1 MEFHL
6 FLPQLRLSFDRLV
19 ASARAAEAA
28 GFRGIAGMDHLVPP
42 GAEAQ
47 PMYEAVLRA
56 LWAGET
62 WTTGVSSTSSA
73 APRRP
78 PARSAGS
85 RS

>member
-47 PMYEAVLRA
+47 PMYEAMVVNTWLAAARDA
-56 LWAGET
+56 PGTAAGREE
-62 WTTGVSSTSSA
+62 A
-73 APRRP
+73 CR
-78 PARSAGS
+78 
-85 RS
+85 